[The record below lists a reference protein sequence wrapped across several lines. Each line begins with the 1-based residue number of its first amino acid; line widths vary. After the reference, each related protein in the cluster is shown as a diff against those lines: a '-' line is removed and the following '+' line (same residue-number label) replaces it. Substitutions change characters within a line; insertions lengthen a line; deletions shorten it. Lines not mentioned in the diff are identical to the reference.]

1 MEYRE
6 IDSGD
11 LNKVVTLWNN
21 NIGTIFPMDI
31 RLMKQN
37 IENELNKKKII
48 GAYDNDMLAGFIIF
62 KQWTA
67 KSGMIEPKNIY
78 GNINSVIVDMKYR
91 FLGIGTKLFD
101 IAENEL
107 KVWGVKTI
115 SIGSDTF
122 HFFPGVPSGFK
133 TMIKLLN
140 NRGYVISDSQF
151 DLICDISKVEF
162 NKLPKLK
169 LNTVKGYSIEIFDGK
184 DKEDLYSFFRR
195 CFPGRWYEEIVEF
208 FNIGM
213 KERDLVVLKDNK
225 SIIGF
230 SHIYDNR
237 SSFIGPPIYWRKLL
251 NENYGGLGPIG
262 IDENYRKQGLGLL
275 LLYRSLE
282 ILKQRRAEKMVID
295 WTDLLDFYGLF
306 NFLPWKEYRRAFKN
320 I

>member
-6 IDSGD
+6 IGFHE
-11 LNKVVTLWNN
+11 LNQVVTLWND
-21 NIGTIFPMDI
+21 NIGTIFPMDTK
-31 RLMKQN
+31 LMRQN
-37 IENELNKKKII
+37 IENDMNKKKII
-48 GAYDNDMLAGFIIF
+48 GAYNEDILTGFIIF

-78 GNINSVIVDMKYR
+78 GNINSVIVDVKYR
-91 FLGIGTKLFD
+91 YQGIGTKLFD

-107 KVWGVKTI
+107 KAWGVRTI

-133 TMIKLLN
+133 TLIKLLN
-140 NRGYVISDSQF
+140 SRGYIVSDSQF

-162 NKLPKLK
+162 NKLPKMK
-169 LNTVKGYSIEIFDGK
+169 ISTDKRFRIEIFNEK

-195 CFPGRWYEEIVEF
+195 CFPGRWYEEIMEF

-213 KERDLVVLKDNK
+213 KERDLIVLKDNM

-230 SHIYDNR
+230 AHIYDNK
-237 SSFIGPPIYWRKLL
+237 STFIGPPVYWRGLL
-251 NENYGGLGPIG
+251 NEDYGGLGPIG
-262 IDENYRKQGLGLL
+262 IDEGYRKQGLGLL

-282 ILKQRRAEKMVID
+282 ILKQRQVEKMVID

-306 NFLPWKEYRRAFKN
+306 NFLPWKEYKKAVKS

>member
-6 IDSGD
+6 IGFDE
-11 LNKVVTLWNN
+11 LNQVVDLWND

-31 RLMKQN
+31 KFMRQN
-37 IENELNKKKII
+37 IENDMNKKKII

-62 KQWTA
+62 KQWTV
-67 KSGMIEPKNIY
+67 KSGLIEAKKIY
-78 GNINSVIVDMKYR
+78 GNINSVIVDIKYR
-91 FLGIGTKLFD
+91 FQGIGAKLFD

-107 KVWGVKTI
+107 KIWGVKTI

-133 TMIKLLN
+133 TLIKLLTQ
-140 NRGYVISDSQF
+140 RGYIISDSQF

-162 NKLPKLK
+162 DKLPKMK
-169 LNTVKGYSIEIFDGK
+169 INKNKRFKIEIFDGK
-184 DKEDLYSFFRR
+184 DKEDLYNFFRR
-195 CFPGRWYEEIVEF
+195 CFPGRWYEEIEEF

-213 KERDLVVLKDNK
+213 KERDLVVLKDEN

-230 SHIYDNR
+230 AHIYDNKC
-237 SSFIGPPIYWRKLL
+237 SFIGPPVYWRKLL
-251 NENYGGLGPIG
+251 CENYGGLGPIG
-262 IDENYRKQGLGLL
+262 IDESYRKQGLGLL

-282 ILKQRRAEKMVID
+282 ILKKRQVEKMVID

-306 NFLPWKEYRRAFKN
+306 NFLLWKEYKKAVKN